1 MRDLLC
7 LNNVIVKEV
16 GMTILLLPPVP
27 PIRNVIGLKRNNNEK
42 EVGNMEG
49 NKLYVGNLKYSVNND
64 KLKEL
69 FSAYGEVKSVNI
81 IEGKGFGFIEMS
93 SPEEAKKAKDALNNT
108 DFEDRPLKIDEAR
121 PPKPRSEYRRY

>member
-1 MRDLLC
+1 MC

-93 SPEEAKKAKDALNNT
+93 SPEEAKKAKDGLNNT